1 MRERYA
7 NFQRICQDV
16 VGRDPA
22 QVRLS
27 ATLPVCIG
35 SSPEDLQ
42 RRKDS
47 LGAPGARLLAAGVTG
62 TAGDV
67 IAAIENLAAQ
77 GADTVYFHV
86 YGPGD
91 VEHIRLLG
99 EQVVSRF

>member
-1 MRERYA
+1 
-7 NFQRICQDV
+7 V

-22 QVRLS
+22 EVRLS

-47 LGAPGARLLAAGVTG
+47 LGAPGARLLAAGITG
-62 TAGDV
+62 SAGEV
-67 IAAIENLAAQ
+67 IRAIENLAAQ
-77 GADTVYFHV
+77 GADTVYFHL

-99 EQVVSRF
+99 SEVVSRF